1 MFNTLLLVVGLLCL
15 VVSSILFYMRRRPVV
30 TKTEPD
36 SRRIISVEELLD
48 NMSEYNYEDN
58 DVAVKRML
66 ESCRVFVAVCG
77 KLMSKNN
84 PLSSEEKEDVFLLVD
99 DFNNH
104 YRIVLELSKDNS
116 TERRCAR
123 ICRDIVNKIY
133 VSLLDISR

>member
-1 MFNTLLLVVGLLCL
+1 MFKVLLFVVGLSTLL
-15 VVSSILFYMRRRPVV
+15 GASVLFYIRRRPVV
-30 TKTEPD
+30 TKTEPEP
-36 SRRIISVEELLD
+36 RMISVEELLH
-48 NMSEYNYEDN
+48 NMKQYNYEDN
-58 DVAVKRML
+58 TLAVMRML
-66 ESCRVFVAVCG
+66 DSCTAFVAVCG

-84 PLSSEEKEDVFLLVD
+84 PLFSEEKEDVFLLVD